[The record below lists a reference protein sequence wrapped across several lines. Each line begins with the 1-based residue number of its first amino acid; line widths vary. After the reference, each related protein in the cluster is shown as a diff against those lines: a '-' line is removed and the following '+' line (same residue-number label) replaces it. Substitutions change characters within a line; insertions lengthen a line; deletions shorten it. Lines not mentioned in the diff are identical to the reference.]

1 MQELQSSSFWP
12 LVEVAIQVHQ
22 RHRCYRNTPCVQ
34 AGIDR
39 ANQRA
44 ISNVATIKKWT
55 LLTRSN
61 SSLKMR
67 SYLLGRPDRC
77 ISVLRIFTYFPGS
90 QAECAIAQWEGAQY
104 GCLLSNHFLKFIYS
118 ESSQSTEGSWVPA

>member
-12 LVEVAIQVHQ
+12 LVEDAIQVHQ
-22 RHRCYRNTPCVQ
+22 RHRWYRNTPCVQ

-61 SSLKMR
+61 NALKIR
-67 SYLLGRPDRC
+67 SYLMGPMYL
-77 ISVLRIFTYFPGS
+77 SVENIYVLSWTSS
-90 QAECAIAQWEGAQY
+90 QMRNEKGLSMVAQY
-104 GCLLSNHFLKFIYS
+104 GCLLPNHFLKSMHS
-118 ESSQSTEGSWVPA
+118 ESSQSMEGSWVQA